1 MIKNSKP
8 KKNLKLRKVDFK
20 SSNFDNNYPDFL
32 KRIYIGRG
40 ITNEEQLDYS
50 LKKLHPPKGFK
61 GLDESISLLEEALN
75 HQQRVLIVGDFDVDG
90 ATSTALMILA
100 LSAMGMKNIDYIV
113 PDRFKFGYGLTP
125 KIVTLANK
133 FKPDLLITVDNG
145 ISSISGVLAAKEAG
159 MRVLITD
166 HHLPGLNLPI
176 ADAILNPNQHGCDF
190 PCKNLAGVGVVF
202 YLLIGFRSRLRNIG
216 WFDSQKITTPNM
228 SQWLD
233 LVALG
238 TVADVVPL
246 DYTNRIL
253 VHQGLLRIRSGKLR
267 PGIQALLTLADKDH
281 KKLIASDLG
290 FAVGPRLNA
299 AGRLTDMS
307 IGIACLLENDNSAA
321 KKYAIQLEQLN
332 LERRSIEVNMREE
345 GLEILEK
352 INMNDI
358 DLPWGICLF
367 DSNWHQGVVGLLAS
381 RIKDHLH
388 RPAVIFAETGGEKEK
403 KEYKGSARSISGF
416 HIRDA
421 LEAVATAHPGL
432 INKFGGHAM
441 AAGLSLDPDKYT
453 LFEKAFDKEVR
464 SRMTKSD
471 LEALMLI
478 DGVLSAEELSLENA
492 LLIRGSGP
500 WGQQFPEPLFV
511 GDFYILSQRVVSKKH
526 IKLVLCLDCDK
537 QEKLSAI
544 AFNVSSDDIEEYKK
558 EKINKKKITS
568 EKQEKYEVVFVKNG
582 EKAALRVIKTG
593 IQDDSNIEVL
603 SGLLAGDEVI
613 TGPYNTVTKSLKC
626 DDLIDLKQEEE
637 QED

>member
-1 MIKNSKP
+1 LIKNSKP

-50 LKKLHPPKGFK
+50 LKKLHPPKEFK

-75 HQQRVLIVGDFDVDG
+75 HEQRVLIVGDFDVDG
-90 ATSTALMILA
+90 ATSTALMMLA

-125 KIVTLANK
+125 EIVTLANK

-202 YLLIGFRSRLRNIG
+202 YLLIAFRSRLRNIG
-216 WFDSQKITTPNM
+216 WFDSQKIMTPNM

-246 DYTNRIL
+246 DYNNRIL
-253 VHQGLLRIRSGKLR
+253 VHQGLLRIRSGNLR
-267 PGIQALLTLADKDH
+267 PGIQALLNLADKDH

-352 INMNDI
+352 ININDI

-388 RPAVIFAETGGEKEK
+388 RPAIIFAEAGGEKEK
-403 KEYKGSARSISGF
+403 KEYKGSARSIPGL

-421 LEAVATAHPGL
+421 LEAIAIAHPGL

-441 AAGLSLDPDKYT
+441 AAGLSLDPNKYAV
-453 LFEKAFDKEVR
+453 FAKAFDKEVR
-464 SRMTKSD
+464 SRVTTSD
-471 LEALMLI
+471 LDALILT

-511 GDFYILSQRVVSKKH
+511 GDFYILSQRVVGKKH
-526 IKLVLCLDCDK
+526 IKLALCLDLDK
-537 QEKLSAI
+537 QEQLSAI
-544 AFNVSSDDIEEYKK
+544 AFNVSLDDIEEYQK
-558 EKINKKKITS
+558 EKINIIYKLDVNFWQGRESLQLIIET
-568 EKQEKYEVVFVKNG
+568 
-582 EKAALRVIKTG
+582 VI
-593 IQDDSNIEVL
+593 
-603 SGLLAGDEVI
+603 
-613 TGPYNTVTKSLKC
+613 C
-626 DDLIDLKQEEE
+626 
-637 QED
+637 

>member
-1 MIKNSKP
+1 LIKNSRSN
-8 KKNLKLRKVDFK
+8 KNLKIREVDFK
-20 SSNFDNNYPDFL
+20 SDNFDNDYPDFL

-40 ITNEEQLDYS
+40 ITDEDQLDYS
-50 LKKLHPPKGFK
+50 LKKLYTPNEFK

-113 PDRFKFGYGLTP
+113 PDRFKLGYGLTP
-125 KIVTLANK
+125 EIVTLAKK

-159 MRVLITD
+159 IRVLITD
-166 HHLPGLNLPI
+166 HHLPGLSLPI

-202 YLLIGFRSRLRNIG
+202 YLLIAFRSRLRNIG
-216 WFDSQKITTPNM
+216 WFDNQKIIIPNM

-253 VHQGLLRIRSGKLR
+253 VHQGLLRIRSGNLR
-267 PGIQALLTLADKDH
+267 PGIQALLNLADKDY
-281 KKLIASDLG
+281 KTLVASDLG

-307 IGIACLLENDNSAA
+307 IGIACLLENDHNAA
-321 KKYAIQLEQLN
+321 KKYATQLDQLN
-332 LERRSIEVNMREE
+332 MERRSIEANMREE

-352 INMNDI
+352 INMNNI

-381 RIKDHLH
+381 RIKDQFH
-388 RPAVIFAETGGEKEK
+388 RPAIIFADAGGEKDK
-403 KEYKGSARSISGF
+403 KEYKGSARSIPGL
-416 HIRDA
+416 HIRDV
-421 LEAVATAHPGL
+421 LEAVATAHPG
-432 INKFGGHAM
+432 IISKFGGHAM
-441 AAGLSLDPDKYT
+441 AAGLSLKSNNYD
-453 LFEKAFDKEVR
+453 LFAKAFDKVVR
-464 SRMTKSD
+464 SRLTTSD
-471 LEALMLI
+471 LEDFILT
-478 DGVLSAEELSLENA
+478 DGALSAEELSLENA
-492 LLIRGSGP
+492 ILIRGSGP

-511 GDFYILSQRVVSKKH
+511 GYFYILSQRIVGKKH
-526 IKLVLCLDCDK
+526 IKLVLCVDFNK
-537 QEKLSAI
+537 QEQLSAI
-544 AFNVSSDDIEEYKK
+544 AFNVSLDDIQEYKK
-558 EKINKKKITS
+558 EKIH
-568 EKQEKYEVVFVKNG
+568 VVYKVDVNFWQG
-582 EKAALRVIKTG
+582 R
-593 IQDDSNIEVL
+593 DSLQLIIE
-603 SGLLAGDEVI
+603 
-613 TGPYNTVTKSLKC
+613 T
-626 DDLIDLKQEEE
+626 LIR
-637 QED
+637 

>member
-125 KIVTLANK
+125 EIVTLANK

-388 RPAVIFAETGGEKEK
+388 RPAVIFAEAGGGKEK
-403 KEYKGSARSISGF
+403 KEYKGSARSIPGL

-441 AAGLSLDPDKYT
+441 AAGLSLDPNNYAV
-453 LFEKAFDKEVR
+453 FAKAFDKEVR
-464 SRMTKSD
+464 SRVTTSD
-471 LEALMLI
+471 FEALMLT
-478 DGVLSAEELSLENA
+478 DGVLSTEELSLENA

-511 GDFYILSQRVVSKKH
+511 GDFYILSQRVVGKKH
-526 IKLVLCLDCDK
+526 IKLVLCLDFDK
-537 QEKLSAI
+537 QEQLSAI

-558 EKINKKKITS
+558 EKINIVYKLDVNFWQGRESLQLI
-568 EKQEKYEVVFVKNG
+568 
-582 EKAALRVIKTG
+582 
-593 IQDDSNIEVL
+593 IE
-603 SGLLAGDEVI
+603 
-613 TGPYNTVTKSLKC
+613 T
-626 DDLIDLKQEEE
+626 LIC
-637 QED
+637 

>member
-1 MIKNSKP
+1 LIKNSKL
-8 KKNLKLRKVDFK
+8 KKILKSRKVDLK
-20 SSNFDNNYPDFL
+20 SGNFDVNYPDFL

-50 LKKLHPPKGFK
+50 LKKLHPPKELK
-61 GLDESISLLEEALN
+61 GLDKSISLLEEVLN

-90 ATSTALMILA
+90 ATSTALMVLA
-100 LSAMGMKNIDYIV
+100 LSAMGTKNIDYIV

-125 KIVTLANK
+125 EIVKLANK

-145 ISSISGVLAAKEAG
+145 ISSISGVLAAKKAG
-159 MRVLITD
+159 MKVLITD

-202 YLLIGFRSRLRNIG
+202 YLLIAFRSRLRNIG
-216 WFDSQKITTPNM
+216 WFERQKIMIPNM

-253 VHQGLLRIRSGKLR
+253 VHQGLLRIRSGHLR
-267 PGIQALLTLADKDH
+267 PGIQALLDLADKDH

-332 LERRSIEVNMREE
+332 LERKSIEVNMREE

-352 INMNDI
+352 ININDI

-367 DSNWHQGVVGLLAS
+367 DSNWHQGVSGLLAS
-381 RIKDHLH
+381 RIKDHFH
-388 RPAVIFAETGGEKEK
+388 RPVIIFADALGQKEK
-403 KEYKGSARSISGF
+403 KEYKGSARSIPGL
-416 HIRDA
+416 HIRDT
-421 LEAVATAHPGL
+421 LEAVATTHPGI

-441 AAGLSLDPDKYT
+441 AAGLSLDPDKYL
-453 LFEKAFDKEVR
+453 LFTKAFDKEVR
-464 SRMTKSD
+464 SRITISD
-471 LEALMLI
+471 LEALILT
-478 DGVLSAEELSLENA
+478 DGVLSAEELCLKNA
-492 LLIRGSGP
+492 LLIRDAGP

-511 GDFYILSQRVVSKKH
+511 GDFYILSQRVIGKKH
-526 IKLVLCLDCDK
+526 IKLVLCLDFDK
-537 QEKLSAI
+537 QEQLSAI

-558 EKINKKKITS
+558 EKINIVYKVDVNFWQGRESLQLI
-568 EKQEKYEVVFVKNG
+568 
-582 EKAALRVIKTG
+582 
-593 IQDDSNIEVL
+593 IE
-603 SGLLAGDEVI
+603 
-613 TGPYNTVTKSLKC
+613 T
-626 DDLIDLKQEEE
+626 LIR
-637 QED
+637 

>member
-20 SSNFDNNYPDFL
+20 SSNFDHNYSDFL

-50 LKKLHPPKGFK
+50 LKKLHPPKEFK

-125 KIVTLANK
+125 EIVTLADK

-159 MRVLITD
+159 MKVLITD

-202 YLLIGFRSRLRNIG
+202 YLLIAFRSRLRNIG
-216 WFDSQKITTPNM
+216 WFDSQKIMTPNM

-246 DYTNRIL
+246 DYNNRIL
-253 VHQGLLRIRSGKLR
+253 VHQGLLRIRSGNLR
-267 PGIQALLTLADKDH
+267 PGIQALLNLADKDH

-352 INMNDI
+352 ININDI

-388 RPAVIFAETGGEKEK
+388 RPAIIFAEAGGEKEK
-403 KEYKGSARSISGF
+403 KEYKGSARSIPGL

-421 LEAVATAHPGL
+421 LEAIAIAHPGL

-441 AAGLSLDPDKYT
+441 AAGLSLDPNKYAV
-453 LFEKAFDKEVR
+453 FAKAFDKEVR
-464 SRMTKSD
+464 SRVTTSD
-471 LEALMLI
+471 LDALILT

-511 GDFYILSQRVVSKKH
+511 GDFYILSQRVVGKKH
-526 IKLVLCLDCDK
+526 IKLALCLDLDK
-537 QEKLSAI
+537 QEQLSAI
-544 AFNVSSDDIEEYKK
+544 AFNVSLDDIEEYQK
-558 EKINKKKITS
+558 EKINIIYKLDVNFWQGRESLQLIIET
-568 EKQEKYEVVFVKNG
+568 
-582 EKAALRVIKTG
+582 VI
-593 IQDDSNIEVL
+593 
-603 SGLLAGDEVI
+603 
-613 TGPYNTVTKSLKC
+613 C
-626 DDLIDLKQEEE
+626 
-637 QED
+637 

>member
-1 MIKNSKP
+1 
-8 KKNLKLRKVDFK
+8 
-20 SSNFDNNYPDFL
+20 
-32 KRIYIGRG
+32 
-40 ITNEEQLDYS
+40 
-50 LKKLHPPKGFK
+50 
-61 GLDESISLLEEALN
+61 
-75 HQQRVLIVGDFDVDG
+75 
-90 ATSTALMILA
+90 
-100 LSAMGMKNIDYIV
+100 MGMKNIDYIV

-125 KIVTLANK
+125 EIVTLASK

-190 PCKNLAGVGVVF
+190 PCKNLAGIGVVF
-202 YLLIGFRSRLRNIG
+202 YLLIAFRSRLRNIG
-216 WFDSQKITTPNM
+216 WFDSQKITIPNM

-253 VHQGLLRIRSGKLR
+253 VHQGLLRIRSGNLR
-267 PGIQALLTLADKDH
+267 PGIQALLNLADKDH

-290 FAVGPRLNA
+290 FVVGPRLNA

-321 KKYAIQLEQLN
+321 RKYAIQLEQLN

-352 INMNDI
+352 INMDDT

-388 RPAVIFAETGGEKEK
+388 RPAVIFAEAGGGKEK
-403 KEYKGSARSISGF
+403 KEYKGSARSIPGL

-441 AAGLSLDPDKYT
+441 AAGLSLDPNNYAV
-453 LFEKAFDKEVR
+453 FAKAFDKEVR
-464 SRMTKSD
+464 SRVTTSD
-471 LEALMLI
+471 FEALMLT

-511 GDFYILSQRVVSKKH
+511 GDFYILSQRVVGKKH
-526 IKLVLCLDCDK
+526 IKLVLCLDFDK
-537 QEKLSAI
+537 QKQLSAI

-558 EKINKKKITS
+558 EKINIVYKLDVNFWQGRESLQLI
-568 EKQEKYEVVFVKNG
+568 
-582 EKAALRVIKTG
+582 
-593 IQDDSNIEVL
+593 IE
-603 SGLLAGDEVI
+603 
-613 TGPYNTVTKSLKC
+613 T
-626 DDLIDLKQEEE
+626 LIY
-637 QED
+637 

>member
-1 MIKNSKP
+1 M
-8 KKNLKLRKVDFK
+8 
-20 SSNFDNNYPDFL
+20 
-32 KRIYIGRG
+32 
-40 ITNEEQLDYS
+40 
-50 LKKLHPPKGFK
+50 
-61 GLDESISLLEEALN
+61 
-75 HQQRVLIVGDFDVDG
+75 
-90 ATSTALMILA
+90 
-100 LSAMGMKNIDYIV
+100 
-113 PDRFKFGYGLTP
+113 
-125 KIVTLANK
+125 
-133 FKPDLLITVDNG
+133 
-145 ISSISGVLAAKEAG
+145 
-159 MRVLITD
+159 
-166 HHLPGLNLPI
+166 
-176 ADAILNPNQHGCDF
+176 
-190 PCKNLAGVGVVF
+190 
-202 YLLIGFRSRLRNIG
+202 
-216 WFDSQKITTPNM
+216 
-228 SQWLD
+228 
-233 LVALG
+233 
-238 TVADVVPL
+238 
-246 DYTNRIL
+246 
-253 VHQGLLRIRSGKLR
+253 
-267 PGIQALLTLADKDH
+267 ADKDH

-403 KEYKGSARSISGF
+403 KEYKGSARSIPGF

-441 AAGLSLDPDKYT
+441 AAGLSLDPNKYT

-464 SRMTKSD
+464 SRMTTSD

-511 GDFYILSQRVVSKKH
+511 GDFYILSQRVVGKKH

-558 EKINKKKITS
+558 EKINIVYKVDVNFWQGRESLQLI
-568 EKQEKYEVVFVKNG
+568 
-582 EKAALRVIKTG
+582 
-593 IQDDSNIEVL
+593 IE
-603 SGLLAGDEVI
+603 
-613 TGPYNTVTKSLKC
+613 T
-626 DDLIDLKQEEE
+626 LIY
-637 QED
+637 

>member
-1 MIKNSKP
+1 
-8 KKNLKLRKVDFK
+8 
-20 SSNFDNNYPDFL
+20 
-32 KRIYIGRG
+32 
-40 ITNEEQLDYS
+40 
-50 LKKLHPPKGFK
+50 
-61 GLDESISLLEEALN
+61 
-75 HQQRVLIVGDFDVDG
+75 
-90 ATSTALMILA
+90 MILA

-125 KIVTLANK
+125 EIVTLANK

-202 YLLIGFRSRLRNIG
+202 YLLIAFRSRLRNIG
-216 WFDSQKITTPNM
+216 WFDSQKIMVPNM

-253 VHQGLLRIRSGKLR
+253 VHQGLLRIRSGNLR
-267 PGIQALLTLADKDH
+267 PGIQALLNLADKDH

-307 IGIACLLENDNSAA
+307 IGIACLLESDNSAA

-352 INMNDI
+352 INMDDK

-388 RPAVIFAETGGEKEK
+388 RPAVIFAEAGGEKEK
-403 KEYKGSARSISGF
+403 KEYKGSARSIPGL

-441 AAGLSLDPDKYT
+441 AAGLSLDPNKYAV
-453 LFEKAFDKEVR
+453 FAKAFDKEVR
-464 SRMTKSD
+464 SRVTTSD
-471 LEALMLI
+471 FEALMLT

-500 WGQQFPEPLFV
+500 WGQQFAEPLFV
-511 GDFYILSQRVVSKKH
+511 GDFYILSQRVVGKKH
-526 IKLVLCLDCDK
+526 IKLVLCLDFDK
-537 QEKLSAI
+537 QEQLSAI
-544 AFNVSSDDIEEYKK
+544 AFNVSSDDIEGYKK
-558 EKINKKKITS
+558 EKINIVYKLDVNFWQGRESLQLI
-568 EKQEKYEVVFVKNG
+568 
-582 EKAALRVIKTG
+582 
-593 IQDDSNIEVL
+593 IE
-603 SGLLAGDEVI
+603 
-613 TGPYNTVTKSLKC
+613 T
-626 DDLIDLKQEEE
+626 LIC
-637 QED
+637 